1 MSVQPQ
7 PAPEILKETP
17 KEAARRLAA
26 SQLRA
31 GFKPQALH
39 EYQGAEGEPL
49 YWRIRM
55 KHPKTGEK
63 WIRPMRFNG
72 TGYELGEPKLESGK
86 PLYRLP
92 DIAVH
97 SNAPVWLVEGEN
109 CADALAALG
118 MTATTCGAVGSVDK
132 ANWQPLTGRDV
143 IIWPDNDDPGR
154 RFAEEITTRLQA
166 ISCQI
171 RWVDIA

>member
-17 KEAARRLAA
+17 KEAARRLAD

-39 EYQGAEGEPL
+39 VYLDAEGQVI
-49 YWRIRM
+49 YWRIRA
-55 KHPKTGEK
+55 KHPDTDQK

-72 TGYELGEPKLESGK
+72 TGYELGEPKFEAGK
-86 PLYRLP
+86 PLYRLRGLAVKP
-92 DIAVH
+92 D
-97 SNAPVWLVEGEN
+97 APVWLVEGEN

-118 MTATTCGAVGSVDK
+118 MTATTCGGGA
-132 ANWQPLTGRDV
+132 TG
-143 IIWPDNDDPGR
+143 
-154 RFAEEITTRLQA
+154 
-166 ISCQI
+166 
-171 RWVDIA
+171 